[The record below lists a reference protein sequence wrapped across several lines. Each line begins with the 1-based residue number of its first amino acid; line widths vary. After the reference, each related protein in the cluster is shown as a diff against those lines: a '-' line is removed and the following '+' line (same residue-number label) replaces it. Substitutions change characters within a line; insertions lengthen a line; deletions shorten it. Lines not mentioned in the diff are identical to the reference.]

1 MTFKGRSEISF
12 VNTVFNL
19 RLQKLG
25 CVCYKA
31 LFAGNHIMNIM
42 NIMARHVLR
51 LVQSQSQSQ
60 FLN

>member
-1 MTFKGRSEISF
+1 MTFKGWSEISF

-42 NIMARHVLR
+42 ACHVLR